1 MRPLVL
7 VHGFM
12 GGSDQWRLQSPL
24 ADSREVIALDL
35 PGFGK
40 NAHLDPI
47 DRIDGFAAWAL
58 TELTDRGISE
68 FDLLGHS
75 MGGMIVQEM
84 VRLAPER
91 VAKLILYGTGPA
103 GELPERFETIE
114 TSIKRASED
123 GATATA
129 RRISAT
135 WFLAYEEAAEYE
147 ACAEIAQKA
156 RLPAIHAGLRAMQN
170 WTGVAHLAQI
180 RSNCLIIWG
189 DRDRTYAWSQIEQLW
204 TSIPSTQLAVIPNCA
219 HAVHGEA
226 PKLFNEIVERFLE
239 EG

>member
-47 DRIDGFAAWAL
+47 DRIDGFAAWTLA
-58 TELTDRGISE
+58 ELTDRGITE

-84 VRLAPER
+84 VQLAPER
-91 VAKLILYGTGPA
+91 VAKLILYGTGAA

-156 RLPAIHAGLRAMQN
+156 GLPALHAGLRAMQN
-170 WTGVAHLAQI
+170 WTGVGHLAQI

-219 HAVHGEA
+219 HAVHSEA